1 MRNSKIPLHFDMEV
15 DLEEDSTEIV
25 ENMVI
30 NSYSYLQSNT
40 LSPTSSFKSVRFNE
54 NISLLLNA
62 LGVFITALTQ
72 LHFKY
77 VKQHLK
83 EDYEEYSF
91 CFWRYFWSFV
101 LNGIYM
107 YKKQESITSFS
118 QLKNNVWFWVR
129 IIDQFFVFE
138 TVLFLISF
146 FRVSTAT
153 CFVSMAP
160 VVILIMSS
168 AILGE
173 KFYMR
178 YLYGIFIC
186 FFGVMLIVTNEKKK
200 KPIEDISSNTS
211 SNEIDYKNL
220 FFGTFWGIVQLT
232 TVALHRVS
240 SKMLVKEKVNE
251 NAQVM
256 YPSIACCVLSLLCI
270 VCLGKNFS
278 YGFAFVVH
286 CGVNALFWVIFVRL
300 LVISLRGVDL
310 IKTTAIGYLSVL
322 TVFIFG
328 AVFLGEK
335 VFISDIIGSLLI
347 LGYNLFNTLYP
358 VKE

>member
-1 MRNSKIPLHFDMEV
+1 MLSDKKRGFTKYQPCVRLKKTSQTKVCQAMF
-15 DLEEDSTEIV
+15 
-25 ENMVI
+25 
-30 NSYSYLQSNT
+30 LQKRLTQNKQNVA
-40 LSPTSSFKSVRFNE
+40 LKPWLRRIKMDKN
-54 NISLLLNA
+54 LLLA
-62 LGVFITALTQ
+62 Q
-72 LHFKY
+72 
-77 VKQHLK
+77 
-83 EDYEEYSF
+83 
-91 CFWRYFWSFV
+91 
-101 LNGIYM
+101 
-107 YKKQESITSFS
+107 
-118 QLKNNVWFWVR
+118 
-129 IIDQFFVFE
+129 
-138 TVLFLISF
+138 LFLDAQEGDLVGALNNAFGKSI
-146 FRVSTAT
+146 
-153 CFVSMAP
+153 FVSLP
-160 VVILIMSS
+160 F
-168 AILGE
+168 GE
-173 KFYMR
+173 KV
-178 YLYGIFIC
+178 L
-186 FFGVMLIVTNEKKK
+186 K

-270 VCLGKNFS
+270 ICLGKNFS